1 MAQPITARREQIV
14 KIKYEIEL
22 EDFFVFSDYLT
33 KTSPLMLKAIRKGQM
48 WWAGGPLAAG
58 FLLSIMNGY
67 SSEKTLTT
75 LAILSVAISLPMFL
89 MYKQYFKYR
98 SKKQIKQLYENGS
111 YKGIIGTHEMVIS
124 NDYLTET
131 TEDSENKVPWN
142 AINRVETTAD
152 HTFVFTDEV
161 TAYIIPH
168 QKIVGA
174 NGSQFIDKLKD
185 TFEKNVG

>member
-1 MAQPITARREQIV
+1 M

-22 EDFFVFSDYLT
+22 EDFFVFSDYLI

-58 FLLSIMNGY
+58 FILSIMNGY

-75 LAILSVAISLPMFL
+75 LAALSIAISLPMFL

-111 YKGIIGTHEMVIS
+111 YKGVIGTHEMAIS
-124 NDYLTET
+124 NDYLNEK
-131 TEDSENKVPWN
+131 TEDNDSKVPWDS
-142 AINRVETTAD
+142 INRVETVSD
-152 HTFVFTDEV
+152 YTFVFTDEV

-168 QKIVGA
+168 QKIVGD
-174 NGSQFIDKLKD
+174 NGSQFISKLND
-185 TFEKNVG
+185 TFQKATG